1 MENYLFSLKSTLDT
15 FLSSSCTFR
24 VPDLILGI
32 LCGLGLFFLIISCFQ
47 DGPPAPPPRK
57 HGSFSKHPPKGRGR
71 SRKRNGALEAYRVC
85 QEKLEEVQNLVLL
98 LQSHLG
104 RFLDKGGFQHLYCQ
118 EPPDKVCTAE
128 PAGAQ
133 QPCREEGISTMFPAP
148 LTKHLPPLA
157 SAPLPDSVIV
167 PVSIHLDLPSSA
179 CPSPEPF
186 LCLDSLSSRP
196 LALSPLPPSP
206 PDARACSTPLTAPS
220 APLLPD
226 STPRPQRDPL
236 ALPRGT
242 TPRSSSPRITWA
254 PGISG
259 LDGSSCPVPELPW
272 CQVASKAW
280 RVFTVTRSESQQGL
294 LSRHPP
300 EAPFWEDPTG
310 RQVKASGLPFVTP
323 DVQKLLEVL
332 ITKRAGLKI
341 QKEKGKEQ
349 GPGYHLDSSANTFKS
364 LDPRHRQH
372 FWSIKGQPA
381 ELLGPEK
388 AAYLRTRGAQLQQ
401 TCSQLFW
408 GLPFLHSES
417 LVAPVIVADSSPKL
431 PSVIFNEPSN
441 AKPLQNQAKVT
452 SLLSLA
458 QPLPSPPAQAQ
469 PQPLTPTRPQSQP
482 PPLAQAETQARPH
495 LLTPT
500 RPDFQPPPLARFEMA
515 HCIPSF
521 PTLPPSSQPQGRYC
535 DVACPAVPNKAQ
547 PFTSTAVQNLESHF
561 LKKQLEREKN
571 LPSVVRKSQQV
582 SSQAP
587 LRLPQGSRASQA
599 HSASSVPPRNF
610 ISPGVR
616 EKLEQHLQQRFTPQQ
631 STPPFRSQV
640 SQKLVEPQGTFPG
653 PCQAQGTMGPSKPSA
668 FIGQGSCDAQKM
680 GSSYP
685 TRAPPGKGLYNDV
698 GHSVGR
704 ILKDIYVTSAS
715 HSPKAPSMKTELKSH
730 LSMKTE
736 SNRDL
741 SLGRKHPENVL
752 GVLLGR
758 MAEQTHEGPIRM
770 NVHCS
775 RPVANPVLDLPEESN
790 SHKGA
795 GSPEPPQDWEP
806 CMNTSRESL
815 VPSPCIQQVLEAHII
830 RFRRKHSWSLLR
842 KALKFLSL
850 FKLKKAHPMAVP
862 SSTVEVTCESGDLS
876 KPQPTE
882 VLEKP
887 PQPQLEE
894 NVRTTESASTL
905 LSPLLAPSCPC
916 EKLPGDL
923 GGSPP
928 GNVHEP
934 PEASLIGQG
943 DKSPSQPVTYKFIG
957 RIWHNESVMGA
968 EKGSLQQP
976 SPSPSVA
983 RDKPREETG
992 GRASSDSCS
1001 SVTAVDL
1008 NAWPRSSKAQ
1018 DTDPAWKSI
1027 LDPGMM
1033 IRSQTMNVDQK
1044 GSWSPRSI
1052 KSLSSSAQSVE
1063 LTPEDVYSDAQLRKL
1078 EGQRFAKPE
1087 QQRMRVLLQDC
1098 ETGVLL
1104 QDCATSTLLQ
1114 DCHSDMYLA
1123 ADILAAEASLS
1134 HSQSLSSGDM
1144 SVSQA
1149 LYDLSSSGGSSWG
1162 PQEPWGQQAPS
1173 KSQRKKSGP
1182 TDAREN
1188 ARRPR
1193 PGQHKKGLAERKA
1206 RQARGLSRPSRKK
1219 EPADSQ
1225 RSEARQLTLRKG
1237 RAQLE
1242 SSFRKYMKLFLQWV
1256 SPSKD
1261 RGPKNPL
1268 QKGKPASATA
1278 RSPDPAQSR
1287 PFTDST
1293 VAEAEALITAVG
1305 QILEEKLALH
1315 PGHGPYASELNWHE
1329 GDPQAPAGQRYCYHR
1344 VVSYQEHRRVM
1355 REKPC
1360 DPRATRKG
1368 HSCHGRSR
1376 RASPSHRDGK
1386 WAFPPEEPGPPGR
1399 RGQHG
1404 PGAAGIPGHP
1414 AHCPRHCLLR
1424 NCASPAPS
1432 RYTPYVLPRRATLLP
1447 GTTYTMQ
1454 RAFFSQ
1460 VSTSPLC

>member
-1 MENYLFSLKSTLDT
+1 MGHKCPPLPGLPSRPGPA
-15 FLSSSCTFR
+15 SSWLQPVPPVSC
-24 VPDLILGI
+24 
-32 LCGLGLFFLIISCFQ
+32 
-47 DGPPAPPPRK
+47 
-57 HGSFSKHPPKGRGR
+57 
-71 SRKRNGALEAYRVC
+71 
-85 QEKLEEVQNLVLL
+85 
-98 LQSHLG
+98 SHLG

-388 AAYLRTRGAQLQQ
+388 AAYLRTQGAQLQQ

-408 GLPFLHSES
+408 GLPFLHSPTTT
-417 LVAPVIVADSSPKL
+417 LDP
-431 PSVIFNEPSN
+431 
-441 AKPLQNQAKVT
+441 NQAPKSAPT
-452 SLLSLA
+452 SGSGGD
-458 QPLPSPPAQAQ
+458 PG
-469 PQPLTPTRPQSQP
+469 PT
-482 PPLAQAETQARPH
+482 PPLDTNQAR
-495 LLTPT
+495 
-500 RPDFQPPPLARFEMA
+500 
-515 HCIPSF
+515 F
-521 PTLPPSSQPQGRYC
+521 PTS
-535 DVACPAVPNKAQ
+535 
-547 PFTSTAVQNLESHF
+547 TSGS
-561 LKKQLEREKN
+561 
-571 LPSVVRKSQQV
+571 
-582 SSQAP
+582 
-587 LRLPQGSRASQA
+587 GSRASQA

-815 VPSPCIQQVLEAHII
+815 VPSRCIQQVLEAHII